1 VNVTFF
7 QGPDR
12 ATKSDYCEI
21 RLEVPGN
28 DLFVKESAADF
39 EQSIDEAVNKLQTL
53 IRKSKEKMVDRQQ
66 GKIKENYLNL

>member
-1 VNVTFF
+1 MLLFSRVLPGQQIVIIV
-7 QGPDR
+7 
-12 ATKSDYCEI
+12 KI

>member
-1 VNVTFF
+1 MNVTFF
-7 QGPDR
+7 QGPAR
-12 ATKSDYCEI
+12 ATNSDYCEI